1 MKLLATSLL
10 LGWIAAAGAAV
21 CEPRP
26 VVVELFTSQGCSSCP
41 AADEYFKAELAGRDD
56 VIALALHVDYW
67 DYLGWKDNFANPA
80 FTKRQ
85 KNYAR
90 ASGHRM
96 IYTPQIIIGGRDHV
110 VGNHPLEVESL
121 LKAHL
126 AADSPVI
133 VSIERFGER
142 VRIEARIATAGI
154 EAPGPMVVHLVRY
167 EPEDEVVIKR
177 GENAGRKLSYANI
190 VTDWHV
196 LAEWDGQAPLEI
208 DAPAVGDAPVVTLV
222 QGKGN
227 GPIWAADRVR

>member
-1 MKLLATSLL
+1 MKSLATLMT
-10 LGWIAAAGAAV
+10 LGWIAVAGVLQA
-21 CEPRP
+21 EENPI
-26 VVVELFTSQGCSSCP
+26 VVELFTSQGCSSCP
-41 AADEYFKAELAGRDD
+41 PADAYFGAELAGREG

-90 ASGHRM
+90 AAGQRM
-96 IYTPQIIIGGRDHV
+96 IYTPQMIIGGRDHV
-110 VGNHPLEVESL
+110 VGNHPEEIESI
-121 LKAHL
+121 L
-126 AADSPVI
+126 AAQRSVLSPVQ
-133 VSIERFGER
+133 VRIERLGER
-142 VRIEARIATAGI
+142 VRIVAAAVES
-154 EAPGPMVVHLVRY
+154 PGPMLVHLVRY
-167 EPEDEVVIKR
+167 EPEDEVAIKR

-196 LAEWDGQAPLEI
+196 IAEWDGQAPLEI
-208 DAPAVGDAPVVTLV
+208 EAPAAGDAPVVTLV